1 MPRKTRPAKTTPDAS
16 TKLVSARPKK
26 SRRFRPLRWLLI
38 GLGLVSVATV
48 SATTGALLALSLSN
62 PTLSQ
67 RELSPEEAAQ
77 FNQNGDEPVVEGGL
91 QFPRLTRPVNI
102 LLLGIKVIT
111 SDVDDELTEK
121 YGYHALVNSFE
132 GLSDT
137 MLLLRFD
144 PTTKRMS
151 MLSIPRDT
159 RTWVEG
165 LGTTKINAANGYGGP
180 ALSAKATSE
189 LLGGIPIDRYIR
201 INVQGVEK
209 LIDVLGGITVHVPQ
223 DMKYQDDS
231 QHLYINLKQ
240 GRQHLDGAQALQ
252 FLRFRYDAYGD
263 IGRVQ
268 RQQMAIRALK
278 EQALNP
284 ATLLKL
290 PQILSTIREH
300 IDTNLSVEEIAALA
314 GFGAQV
320 GRDRTQMLML
330 PGEFGD
336 VDQYGGV
343 SYWLPYKRRIAQVMA
358 EHFDFGEVD
367 DERRRSAF
375 RSRIIIQDSTGD
387 PEAVQRLIEQLQT
400 AGFRRVYRPREWS
413 EPLTSSRIVAQNG
426 DAIAAEAV
434 RAAMGVGEV
443 RVDSTGHLESDIT
456 IQLGQDW
463 INQAEPPDLSGDDL
477 SGDEASA
484 LETETLN
491 F

>member
-1 MPRKTRPAKTTPDAS
+1 MPRSTRSPQTSP
-16 TKLVSARPKK
+16 TKLVSPRPPKK
-26 SRRFRPLRWLLI
+26 PISRFRPLRWLLI

-62 PTLSQ
+62 PSLSQ

-77 FNQNGDEPVVEGGL
+77 FNQNGEAPVVEGGL
-91 QFPRLTRPVNI
+91 QFPTLTRPVNI
-102 LLLGIKVIT
+102 LVLGVKVIT
-111 SDVDDELTEK
+111 SDVDESLSEK

-144 PTTKRMS
+144 PTTKRVT

-159 RTWVEG
+159 RAWVDG
-165 LGTTKINAANGYGGP
+165 VGTTKINAANSYGGP

-189 LLGGIPIDRYIR
+189 LLGGVPIDRYVR

-209 LIDVLGGITVHVPQ
+209 LIDVLGGITVHVPK

-240 GRQHLDGAQALQ
+240 GRQHLNGEQALQ

-268 RQQMAIRALK
+268 RQQMAIRAVK

-284 ATLLKL
+284 GTLLKL
-290 PQILSTIREH
+290 PQILSTIRDH

-314 GFGAQV
+314 GFGAQT
-320 GRDRTQMLML
+320 GREGVQMLML
-330 PGEFGD
+330 PGEFGNMA
-336 VDQYGGV
+336 QYGGV
-343 SYWLPYKRRIAQVMA
+343 SYWVPYQRRISQLMA

-367 DERRRSAF
+367 FEARRSAL
-375 RSRIIIQDSTGD
+375 RSRITIQDSTED
-387 PEAVQRLIEQLQT
+387 PEAVQRLIDQLRE
-400 AGFRRVYRPREWS
+400 AGFRRIQRTQKWS
-413 EPLTSSRIVAQNG
+413 EPLTTSRIVAQNG
-426 DAIAAEAV
+426 DAIAAKAV
-434 RAAMGVGEV
+434 QSTMGVGEV
-443 RVDSTGHLESDIT
+443 RVDSTGYLESDIT

-463 INQAEPPDLSGDDL
+463 VEPPALGDA
-477 SGDEASA
+477 DESS
-484 LETETLN
+484 LN
-491 F
+491 SDTVNF

>member
-1 MPRKTRPAKTTPDAS
+1 MPRQSRPPQNRSKRQTT
-16 TKLVSARPKK
+16 KIVSARLKKPKP
-26 SRRFRPLRWLLI
+26 RFRPLRWLLI
-38 GLGLVSVATV
+38 TFGLISVATV
-48 SATTGALLALSLSN
+48 SATTGALLALSMSN
-62 PTLSQ
+62 VSLSQ
-67 RELSPEEAAQ
+67 RELSPEEASQ
-77 FNQNGDEPVVEGGL
+77 FSGNGEEPVVEGGL

-102 LLLGIKVIT
+102 LLLGIKVVT

-144 PTTKRMS
+144 PTSKRMS
-151 MLSIPRDT
+151 VLSIPRDT

-165 LGTTKINAANGYGGP
+165 LGTTKINAANSYGGP
-180 ALSAKATSE
+180 ALSARATSE

-240 GRQHLDGAQALQ
+240 GRQHLNGEQALQ

-268 RQQMAIRALK
+268 RQQMAIRAVK

-284 ATLLKL
+284 GTLLKL

-314 GFGAQV
+314 GFSSQV
-320 GRDRTQMLML
+320 GRDRVQMLML

-336 VDQYGGV
+336 TAQYGGV
-343 SYWLPYKRRIAQVMA
+343 SYWLPYPRRISQVMA
-358 EHFDFGEVD
+358 EHFDFGELD
-367 DERRRSAF
+367 IEGRKSAF
-375 RSRIIIQDSTGD
+375 RSRIVIQDSTGD
-387 PEAVQRLIEQLQT
+387 REAVQRLIAQLQV
-400 AGFRRVYRPREWS
+400 AGFRRVQRPREWS
-413 EPLTSSRIVAQNG
+413 EPLTTSRIVAQNG
-426 DAIAAEAV
+426 DAIAAKAV
-434 RAAMGVGEV
+434 QAAMGVGEV
-443 RVDSTGHLESDIT
+443 RVDSTGYLESDIT
-456 IQLGQDW
+456 IQLGRDW
-463 INQAEPPDLSGDDL
+463 LEQQEAPALEGADDEPPADTVD
-477 SGDEASA
+477 
-484 LETETLN
+484 